1 MQNKDRIV
9 RKSEK
14 ISFLKRLKALLISQ
28 KSALKSDIH
37 FDIHLPV
44 KVNKTT

>member
-14 ISFLKRLKALLISQ
+14 ISFLKRLKASLLSQ

-37 FDIHLPV
+37 FRSEERRV
-44 KVNKTT
+44 GKECT